1 MTAFLK
7 NNLKKPLFAL
17 LFLINSAA
25 FAQTDSV
32 KRLNEINVK
41 GYYNPQPILRAL
53 GAVSLLD
60 SNQIINQPRNSL
72 VSLVNTAPGVRMEER
87 SPGSYRLSLRGSLLR
102 SPFGIRNVKIY
113 IDDFPLTDAGG
124 NTYLNA
130 IDMAGISSLEI
141 YKGPEASIFGANTG
155 GAVLIN
161 SLLKNKNEVSLSTTA
176 GSYGLFHQIASVNQ
190 NFQNYS
196 FNFTGGYQRSDGYRA
211 NSALKRRYIQTSQAW
226 DYSVKGKLKAFIFY
240 SDLDYQTPGGLT
252 AAQFAANP
260 QAARPATPTLPS
272 AIGQKAAIYNK
283 TFFAGLSNNYVLNEH
298 FNHVVALFYS
308 NTDFKNPFITNYE
321 KREENT
327 FGLRSFIEFTALQNN
342 IKYNIQ
348 GGLESSSTTT
358 NVNNFTNAQGIA
370 ANLIASDDLKAN
382 QTFGFLK
389 LNIDVNKK
397 LLVEL
402 ASSLNFFNYNYQ
414 SYFPVAVVEKN
425 RNFSARL
432 MPKLAASYLFNESVS
447 FRASISKGYS
457 PPTLAEVRS
466 SDNIINNDLRA
477 EAGWNYEAGLR
488 YQTKNKRLNIDGNV
502 FYFNLQD
509 AIVRR
514 LNENDTE
521 FFINAGGT
529 KQLGTE
535 LQSSYW
541 LIKTTQN
548 RFLNGLLMRNSFT
561 YSRFKFDQF
570 QNAGNDFSGNDLT
583 GVPKHTVVSSLEL
596 NFSKRLFLFAQHNYT
611 SSIPL
616 NDANTAF
623 AQKYHL
629 VDIKTGIR
637 DLSIGKTALA
647 VSFGINNL
655 LNQTY
660 SLGNDLNA
668 AANRYF
674 NPAMKRNFYAN
685 IGLTL

>member
-1 MTAFLK
+1 
-7 NNLKKPLFAL
+7 
-17 LFLINSAA
+17 
-25 FAQTDSV
+25 
-32 KRLNEINVK
+32 
-41 GYYNPQPILRAL
+41 
-53 GAVSLLD
+53 
-60 SNQIINQPRNSL
+60 
-72 VSLVNTAPGVRMEER
+72 
-87 SPGSYRLSLRGSLLR
+87 
-102 SPFGIRNVKIY
+102 
-113 IDDFPLTDAGG
+113 
-124 NTYLNA
+124 
-130 IDMAGISSLEI
+130 MAGIGSLEI

-161 SLLKNKNEVSLSTTA
+161 SLLKNKNEVSLSTTV
-176 GSYGLFHQIASVNQ
+176 GSYGLFHQTASINQ

-196 FNFTGGYQRSDGYRA
+196 FNFTGGYQQSDGYRA
-211 NSALKRRYIQTSQAW
+211 NSAIKRRYVQTSQAW
-226 DYSVKGKLKAFIFY
+226 DYNVKGKLKAFIFY

-260 QAARPATPTLPS
+260 QAARPATPTLPG
-272 AIGQKAAIYNK
+272 AIAQKAAIYNK
-283 TFFAGLSNNYVLNEH
+283 TFFAGLSNNYVLNEY

-327 FGLRSFIEFTALQNN
+327 FGLRSFIEFTTLQNN
-342 IKYNIQ
+342 VKFNMQ

-358 NVNNFTNAQGIA
+358 NVNNFANALGIA
-370 ANLIASDDLKAN
+370 TNLIASDDLKAN

-397 LLVEL
+397 LLIEL
-402 ASSLNFFNYNYQ
+402 ASSLNFFNYNYE
-414 SYFPVAVVEKN
+414 SYFPVAVAEKN
-425 RNFSARL
+425 RTFNARL
-432 MPKLAASYLFNESVS
+432 MPKLAASYLFNESIS
-447 FRASISKGYS
+447 FRTSISKGYS

-541 LIKTTQN
+541 LIK
-548 RFLNGLLMRNSFT
+548 REAKSFLNGLLLRNSFT
-561 YSRFKFDQF
+561 YSHFKFDQF

-596 NFSKRLFLFAQHNYT
+596 NLIKGFYLFAQHNYT

-616 NDANTAF
+616 N
-623 AQKYHL
+623 
-629 VDIKTGIR
+629 
-637 DLSIGKTALA
+637 
-647 VSFGINNL
+647 
-655 LNQTY
+655 
-660 SLGNDLNA
+660 
-668 AANRYF
+668 
-674 NPAMKRNFYAN
+674 
-685 IGLTL
+685 